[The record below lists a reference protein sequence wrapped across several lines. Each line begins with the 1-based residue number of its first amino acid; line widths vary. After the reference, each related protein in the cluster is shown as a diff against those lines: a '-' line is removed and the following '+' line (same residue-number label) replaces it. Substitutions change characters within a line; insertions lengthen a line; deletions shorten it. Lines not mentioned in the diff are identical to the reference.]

1 LYPESYFDHFL
12 ISEFQDEKIVKNKSL
27 FNRFN
32 ELLFERSISKDFN
45 NEVCPFESCKA
56 IICLPKNELS
66 VEIQCPE
73 CESYFCRACRK
84 AGHGSL
90 NCEDVM
96 SRPQMLKFLINKALE
111 DSKSSTGA
119 IDGEDL
125 DKILTKIENL
135 KIPGVDAYNK
145 MMQAFQRENLEW
157 KLETSSMQ
165 AIKEITTKCPE
176 CFTPIERNGGCL
188 HMICLI
194 CGCDFWFNTG
204 ERAYF

>member
-1 LYPESYFDHFL
+1 
-12 ISEFQDEKIVKNKSL
+12 
-27 FNRFN
+27 
-32 ELLFERSISKDFN
+32 
-45 NEVCPFESCKA
+45 
-56 IICLPKNELS
+56 
-66 VEIQCPE
+66 
-73 CESYFCRACRK
+73 
-84 AGHGSL
+84 
-90 NCEDVM
+90 
-96 SRPQMLKFLINKALE
+96 MLKFLINKALE

-145 MMQAFQRENLEW
+145 MMQAFEKENLEW